1 MHSIVNP
8 ILPAELITSPFH
20 PNDSYFPMLVM
31 EVPESE
37 MLISLVGEAKL
48 PFTFFDFVAGSNNE
62 INRQIN
68 RRKIIQIH

>member
-1 MHSIVNP
+1 
-8 ILPAELITSPFH
+8 
-20 PNDSYFPMLVM
+20 MLVV

-48 PFTFFDFVAGSNNE
+48 PSTFFDFVAGSNNE

-68 RRKIIQIH
+68 RRKIIQIN